1 MSGSDLAYHLRPN
14 KAIERNLFIAL
25 LERVGRVRN
34 ISDYE
39 YIGFGGPMLED
50 YKALH
55 ASLRIG
61 KMHSI
66 ERDLETYKRQRFN
79 KPAAFI
85 QLHQMDSGEFFRTHQ
100 FAENGTIVWLD
111 YTDAGSLKSQLDE
124 LLNVVTSLDCYDI
137 VKITLNASVSKLGGD
152 DQPTAA
158 RAAFRLNALKERI
171 GDYAPINLTPADMQ
185 VAAYPMTLQRCVQQ
199 AVSTLPTREG
209 GQYFQILS
217 SFVYADGQ
225 QMLTITGIVFK
236 TPADTARTDF
246 VQRARMEHWPFS
258 NMEWAQ
264 PKLIAVPSLTAKER
278 MRLDE
283 ALPLTKGTDQ
293 SKNARLERKL
303 GYQPSREIANSLAH
317 YARYYRIY
325 PHFSRV
331 VL

>member
-14 KAIERNLFIAL
+14 KAIERNLFITL

-66 ERDLETYKRQRFN
+66 ERDLETFKRQRFN

-85 QLHQMDSGEFFRTHQ
+85 KLHQMDSGEFFRKHQ
-100 FAENGTIVWLD
+100 FHGNGTIVWLD
-111 YTDAGSLKSQLDE
+111 YTDAVSLKSQLDE
-124 LLNVVTSLDCYDI
+124 FANVASSLDCFDI
-137 VKITLNASVSKLGGD
+137 VKITLNAAVSKLGSD
-152 DQPTAA
+152 NIPPAD
-158 RAAFRLNALKERI
+158 RANSRLTTLRERI
-171 GDYAPINLTPADMQ
+171 GDYAPTDLTAADMQ
-185 VAAYPMTLQRCVQQ
+185 NAAYPMTLQRCVQQ
-199 AVSTLPTREG
+199 AVSNLSTREG
-209 GQYFQILS
+209 GRYFQILS
-217 SFVYADGQ
+217 SFAYADGQ
-225 QMLTITGIVFK
+225 QMLTITGIIFK
-236 TPADTARTDF
+236 TPAEAARTEF
-246 VQRARMEHWPFS
+246 LQKARMTHWPFS
-258 NMEWAQ
+258 NLNWGP

-283 ALPLTKGTDQ
+283 ALPITRGDDQ
-293 SKNARLERKL
+293 YKNERLARKL
-303 GYQPSREIANSLAH
+303 GYQPSSENAKSLAH
-317 YARYYRIY
+317 YARYYRVY
-325 PHFSRV
+325 PHFSKI